1 MNWSLGL
8 DRTVSR
14 LIPTFLRNQ
23 RMYQWVRSLV
33 SPLDTINEEFVD
45 FAYVKKREALM
56 SSQTQILESY
66 LNELYGV
73 YFSNPSDSIQIVHG
87 EEIAQ
92 ATFYSTESVDSPPD
106 SDPYLDG
113 HMVVYNDGEDTL
125 DVLKESPFIFYDF
138 EDFGVLPEDFRL
150 ILPASIQGNEEA
162 IRAITST
169 TDKYVIDMKKYDV
182 SYIQ

>member
-1 MNWSLGL
+1 MNWKLGL

-23 RMYQWVRSLV
+23 RMYQWCRSIV
-33 SPLDTINEEFVD
+33 SPLDTINDEFVD
-45 FAYVKKREALM
+45 FAYVKKRESLM

-66 LNELYGV
+66 LNELYGS
-73 YFSNPSDSIQIVHG
+73 YFFNSSDRIQIVHG

-92 ATFYSTESVDSPPD
+92 GTFFSNEPVDVPPA

-125 DVLKESPFIFYDF
+125 DPLKESPFIFYDY

-162 IRAITST
+162 VRGITST
-169 TDKYVIDMKKYDV
+169 VDKYVIDMKKYDV
-182 SYIQ
+182 TYNQ